1 MSKLLARFL
10 VQSACL
16 VLPLA
21 AANTPASES
30 ITIFVKG
37 RSASLNAMRTEVAR
51 LMEPTGLTL
60 EWKDIADRRAGE
72 DFPRL
77 VTVELRGQCD
87 ASLTAAGGPSQAVRS
102 LASTAIVDGKV
113 LPFSSVECDALR
125 KVLAPAFVTSKRE
138 SWNQTMG
145 RAMGRVFTHE
155 LFHMLAQSK
164 AHHNAGVSKSCFSVA
179 DLTSDRFAFDSVTVA
194 QLRPNAVE
202 DPVAE
207 FIEVDTGR

>member
-21 AANTPASES
+21 AANTPASQS

-37 RSASLNAMRTEVAR
+37 RSASLNAM
-51 LMEPTGLTL
+51 
-60 EWKDIADRRAGE
+60 
-72 DFPRL
+72 
-77 VTVELRGQCD
+77 
-87 ASLTAAGGPSQAVRS
+87 
-102 LASTAIVDGKV
+102 
-113 LPFSSVECDALR
+113 R

-202 DPVAE
+202 DPV
-207 FIEVDTGR
+207 